1 MSLIRFIKNWTLP
14 IAMFIGALSYFV
26 YTGIPALAP
35 TKPYV
40 ARCIAFLQPALIFA
54 MLFITFCKVN
64 PKELRPCRWHGWLLL
79 IQAGSFALMA
89 GVVHLFP
96 DLPGEVLMEAA
107 MLCMICPTATAAP
120 VVTGKL
126 GGNAAHLTTYTILV
140 NLTAALVVPLFV
152 PLVHPHPELTF
163 GLSFALIL
171 GKVFPLLFC
180 PFLLALFVRYCLP
193 RFHRVVMGCKDLAFY
208 LWAVAL
214 AIAIGV
220 TAKSIVHSTV
230 PVLYHVGIAGI
241 SLACCIVQFWGGK
254 AIGGRYADAISAGQS
269 LGQKNT
275 VFAIWMGYTF
285 MTPVS
290 SVAGGF
296 YSVWH
301 NIYNSYQLYRKRKE
315 EEAGPTSGATG
326 KTVGIKC
333 GE

>member
-1 MSLIRFIKNWTLP
+1 MSIIRFIKNWTLP
-14 IAMFIGALSYFV
+14 IAMLTGALSYFV
-26 YTGIPALAP
+26 YTGIPALVP

-40 ARCIAFLQPALIFA
+40 AQAIAILQPALIFA
-54 MLFITFCKVN
+54 MLFITFCKVD

-89 GVVHLFP
+89 GIAHLFP
-96 DLPGEVLMEAA
+96 DMPGEVLLEAA

-140 NLTAALVVPLFV
+140 NLVAAVIVPLFV

-180 PFLLALFVRYCLP
+180 PFLLALLVRYCLP
-193 RFHRVVMGCKDLAFY
+193 RFHRVVTNCKDLAFY
-208 LWAVAL
+208 LWAVSL

-220 TAKSIVHSTV
+220 TVKSIVHSEV
-230 PVLYHVGIAGI
+230 PVIYHIGIAGI
-241 SLACCIVQFWGGK
+241 SLACCVLQFWSGK
-254 AIGGRYADAISAGQS
+254 AIGARHDDAISAGQA

-285 MTPVS
+285 MTPVT

-301 NIYNSYQLYRKRKE
+301 NIYNSYQLYQKRKE
-315 EEAGPTSGATG
+315 TENADQASA
-326 KTVGIKC
+326 
-333 GE
+333 